1 MQNSEKPPALAGGG
15 VTVSS
20 GDRVRKYRDRI
31 KAEREAAGWTGQ
43 TLEEKAAL
51 KAYRQRP
58 EVKEKIK
65 AWNAANKKMKAD
77 WQRAKTVVTA
87 ANEKERRRLL
97 DVKKAAR
104 KLEVEKQ
111 FSKPAST

>member
-1 MQNSEKPPALAGGG
+1 MA
-15 VTVSS
+15 TSS

-43 TLEEKAAL
+43 TREEKAAL

-111 FSKPAST
+111 FSKPASTWKNDEFNSNKA